1 MTQAT
6 RCVAAHRVHD
16 VAFSPDGKSVAI
28 TSSGLGGGGTL
39 QLFDSDSGTARW
51 RYRRAWWVDFTKG
64 AFSADGS
71 LLSVGGADKATILDT
86 GDGHIVGRFRP
97 GYTTQ
102 AYIAPDGTWLITLS
116 RASGWVYDVR
126 SGAQTL
132 HFRLSAENYCLRYSP
147 DGTRIATL
155 GKDGIDVWDAASFQV
170 QVARTRRRSRPR
182 MLDGPIAR
190 LQNVPAQTNRI
201 QFGGCS
207 HVLVTAARNDSV
219 IRVWDVASG
228 TLTGL
233 RDTAPGIAAAS
244 PTVGALGLP
253 FAATMWLTLG
263 DGSGRAALTSCTDGT
278 LRVWEVTTGQER
290 SRLAT
295 PEGFRLGAVSSGA
308 TKLATSNGGKSV
320 EIWSLTGGPGQQ
332 PAPDAAAPDDWC
344 PRCGAGWPEGPAPD
358 TASGR
363 S

>member
-1 MTQAT
+1 M
-6 RCVAAHRVHD
+6 
-16 VAFSPDGKSVAI
+16 
-28 TSSGLGGGGTL
+28 
-39 QLFDSDSGTARW
+39 
-51 RYRRAWWVDFTKG
+51 
-64 AFSADGS
+64 
-71 LLSVGGADKATILDT
+71 
-86 GDGHIVGRFRP
+86 
-97 GYTTQ
+97 
-102 AYIAPDGTWLITLS
+102 
-116 RASGWVYDVR
+116 
-126 SGAQTL
+126 
-132 HFRLSAENYCLRYSP
+132 
-147 DGTRIATL
+147 
-155 GKDGIDVWDAASFQV
+155 
-170 QVARTRRRSRPR
+170 
-182 MLDGPIAR
+182 
-190 LQNVPAQTNRI
+190 